1 MGKSCVDM
9 EVLQERSEARC
20 FLSVRTFEVMGCF
33 HCSSGFLHESGL
45 VTVDYCLLFWYETT
59 FVAFIALLP
68 NF

>member
-1 MGKSCVDM
+1 MKPDGFY
-9 EVLQERSEARC
+9 LSEH
-20 FLSVRTFEVMGCF
+20 LKLWGCF

-45 VTVDYCLLFWYETT
+45 VTVNYCLLFWYETT